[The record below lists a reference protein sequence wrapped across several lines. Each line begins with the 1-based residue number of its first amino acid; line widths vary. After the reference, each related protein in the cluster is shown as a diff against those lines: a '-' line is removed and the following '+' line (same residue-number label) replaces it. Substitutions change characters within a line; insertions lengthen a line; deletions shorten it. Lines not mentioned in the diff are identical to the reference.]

1 MRSHTALRD
10 SDSLALRV
18 ARAVPLDERD
28 AFLAAH
34 GGDEVYTLP
43 PIWTAAPVKA
53 AVVTESVTR
62 ESAADPSL
70 IPPKDA
76 YSIGEPV
83 LVACFL
89 ETSSSSEG
97 AADDNSTAKWRPA
110 VVTAF
115 GGDGDGVGD
124 GQDATPPGDGVV
136 GALEDAGYS
145 VVFDD
150 DAIEPRS
157 GVPGALFFFLQS
169 YDSIL
174 HKNLL
179 LCLMFYF
186 CSSLLSASYERAVSS
201 WREGEGVEANV
212 HDQVLRASY
221 CEISAAQRLL
231 RALFRVRF

>member
-1 MRSHTALRD
+1 MFALALSLTTALSLLTPPPSLSLSLPPSLPTRLTYEDGDMRSHTALRD

-89 ETSSSSEG
+89 ETSSSSSEG

-115 GGDGDGVGD
+115 GGDGDGVSD

-136 GALEDAGYS
+136 GALGDAGYS

-150 DAIEPRS
+150 DAIESRS
-157 GVPGALFFFLQS
+157 GVPGAFFFP
-169 YDSIL
+169 SI
-174 HKNLL
+174 
-179 LCLMFYF
+179 
-186 CSSLLSASYERAVSS
+186 V
-201 WREGEGVEANV
+201 
-212 HDQVLRASY
+212 
-221 CEISAAQRLL
+221 
-231 RALFRVRF
+231 